1 MPHSREQI
9 ILRAQD
15 AVRKILAMLGNTR
28 VVPEFVDAYAA
39 KYGRAGLKS
48 SPLRYREL
56 VTTITR
62 ESLIA
67 ITAKINAE
75 LPRRLTGRRSAMLRD
90 ADAQAAEV
98 FREEYYLALA
108 KALKWTPGELE
119 EFYGD
124 AELYAQMALRAAGPG
139 KLSTRARASSASAAD
154 SPFLD
159 RCALLLDPSLLEK
172 ARLEAA
178 KLLADLDRSAEKI
191 LAAAF
196 KGKS

>member
-1 MPHSREQI
+1 MPPSREQL

-15 AVRKILAMLGNTR
+15 MVRKTLAMLGNTR
-28 VVPEFVDAYAA
+28 LVPEFVDAYAV
-39 KYGRAGLKS
+39 KYERAGLKS

-56 VTTITR
+56 ITTITR
-62 ESLIA
+62 ESLVA
-67 ITAKINAE
+67 ITAKVNSD
-75 LPRRLTGRRSAMLRD
+75 LPRRLTGRKAAVLR
-90 ADAQAAEV
+90 ARDAQAAEV

-124 AELYAQMALRAAGPG
+124 AELYAQMALRAGGTSPPRSG
-139 KLSTRARASSASAAD
+139 ARAGTAD

-178 KLLADLDRSAEKI
+178 KLLGDLERSTEKI
-191 LAAAF
+191 LASVF
-196 KGKS
+196 KRSS

>member
-1 MPHSREQI
+1 MPPSREQL
-9 ILRAQD
+9 ILRAQGT
-15 AVRKILAMLGNTR
+15 VRKILAMLGNTR
-28 VVPEFVDAYAA
+28 MVPEFVDAYAV
-39 KYGRAGLKS
+39 KYDRAGLKS

-62 ESLIA
+62 ESLVA
-67 ITAKINAE
+67 ITAKVNSE
-75 LPRRLTGRRSAMLRD
+75 LPRRLTGRKSPLLR
-90 ADAQAAEV
+90 AGDAQAAEV

-108 KALKWTPGELE
+108 KALKWTPADLE

-124 AELYAQMALRAAGPG
+124 AELYAQMALRGAGPG
-139 KLSTRARASSASAAD
+139 KLSTRASGRAASKAD

-172 ARLEAA
+172 ARIEAT

-196 KGKS
+196 KRGS